1 MFCFTKPGS
10 DEVIDTELLS
20 KKLENAIYRRQ
31 RQVQVFTITLEPMHE
46 VNFASEEIKQAIPED
61 ETALQIEPARNGN
74 KHVAPV
80 AP

>member
-31 RQVQVFTITLEPMHE
+31 RQDQVFTITLEPMHE
-46 VNFASEEIKQAIPED
+46 VNFASEEVKQAIPESLD
-61 ETALQIEPARNGN
+61 ESAS
-74 KHVAPV
+74 
-80 AP
+80 